1 MTPRATRSRMS
12 LGRRTAYAL
21 AAAVFAAGATLLALL
36 AVDVYLHGKFEQ
48 SAGFN
53 VWGYRGPA
61 AGRKQADEYRVAVL
75 GGSAAYGYGTTW
87 DQAIPALLE
96 RQLSGR
102 SALPVRRF
110 TVVNLGYNNEG
121 AYSFKPTLDDYSSL
135 HYDLACLYEGYNDL
149 MGDSRAPNVAVFRH
163 DSPVFR
169 LTGYMPI
176 FPIVFKEKAA
186 ALAHGDA
193 GALYRDADKTV
204 FHAGVAARAAAGVLD
219 TTAAIGQSLERQLGK
234 ISVEPLHVVNVDQST
249 GCKTP
254 WQQYCRSVLQAVD
267 FALGRGAQVV
277 VVTQP
282 YAVLS
287 PSIRQRHVEQQAE
300 MAAMLARRFGGDP
313 RVAYVNLGPLV
324 DLSNPRLSF
333 DQMHLTPAGNARVAE
348 ALVAPVL
355 QLAANRR
362 SGSAP

>member
-1 MTPRATRSRMS
+1 MTSQASRSRLS
-12 LGRRTAYAL
+12 PGRRIAYAL
-21 AAAVFAAGATLLALL
+21 AAVAVAAGATLLALL
-36 AVDVYLHGKFEQ
+36 AVDVYLHGKFER

-61 AGRKQADEYRVAVL
+61 VGRKQADEYRVVVL

-87 DQAIPALLE
+87 DQAVPALLE
-96 RQLSGR
+96 RQLTGR
-102 SALPVRRF
+102 SASPVRRF

-149 MGDSRAPNVAVFRH
+149 VGDPEPNLAVFRH

-193 GALYRDADKTV
+193 GAVYRERDKTV
-204 FHAGVAARAAAGVLD
+204 FHASVAARAAAGVLD
-219 TTAAIGQSLERQLGK
+219 ATASIGESLERQLGK
-234 ISVEPLHVVNVDQST
+234 LAVEPAHVVEADPST
-249 GCKTP
+249 GCKAP
-254 WQQYCRSVLQAVD
+254 WQRYCRSVLQAID
-267 FALGRGAQVV
+267 DALQSGAQVLV
-277 VVTQP
+277 ATQP
-282 YAVLS
+282 YAALS
-287 PSIRQRHVEQQAE
+287 PSARWRHVEQQTE
-300 MAAMLARRFGGDP
+300 LAAMLQRRFGRDA
-313 RVAYVNLGPLV
+313 RILYVNLGPLI
-324 DLSNPRLSF
+324 DLRDATLSF
-333 DQMHLTPAGNARVAE
+333 DHMHLTPAGNARVAK

-362 SGSAP
+362 SASAP